1 MILESVKDKVVAV
14 TLVIVGEFKVG
25 LVKVLFVRVCVPV
38 KVATVESIA
47 IVIVLLAPVLS
58 IPVPP
63 AIVNVSLSK
72 SIAIV
77 PLSEVTS
84 KSCAVIVASTYAL
97 IDCWD
102 ATLVAE
108 FEERSSS
115 SKNADPE
122 TAVFNTPLVIVGLVK
137 VLFVNVCDPT
147 RVATVESIASVTELP
162 EPVLASPVPPAIVN
176 VSLSRSILN
185 APPLS
190 P

>member
-1 MILESVKDKVVAV
+1 M
-14 TLVIVGEFKVG
+14 IVGEFKVG

-47 IVIVLLAPVLS
+47 IVIVVLEPVVS

-97 IDCWD
+97 I
-102 ATLVAE
+102 
-108 FEERSSS
+108 
-115 SKNADPE
+115 
-122 TAVFNTPLVIVGLVK
+122 AVGMQL
-137 VLFVNVCDPT
+137 
-147 RVATVESIASVTELP
+147 
-162 EPVLASPVPPAIVN
+162 
-176 VSLSRSILN
+176 
-185 APPLS
+185 
-190 P
+190 